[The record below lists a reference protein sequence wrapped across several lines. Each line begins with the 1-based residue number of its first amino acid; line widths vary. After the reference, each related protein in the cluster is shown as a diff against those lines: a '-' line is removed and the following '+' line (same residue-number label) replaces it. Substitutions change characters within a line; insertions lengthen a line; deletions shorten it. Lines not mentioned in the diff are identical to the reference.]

1 MISVEIPAPYLS
13 LEHLVSAIAQAV
25 ARTSR
30 TPDEL
35 VNIEEAEAF
44 AAVTWESNLR
54 ALAESR
60 AIKGHHRNSLAAEEW
75 VFLDVERDAF
85 FVDDLNACKQLSD
98 AGFRFV
104 VVEDQRERAEF
115 TAGFIEATNNDAEI
129 SWRYWVDQMPT
140 ISAGEAARL
149 MAGLDPDLYA
159 DLSSRPVPKN
169 NVEAACKKAIHVER
183 LAAAENR
190 TRATPDE
197 WLEWA
202 RERQFQVH
210 CGFEMAV
217 EDKRARE
224 ALEASFNALPQREAD
239 HWRNAHPVDD
249 DRRLVTFKLAGLQS
263 AQHFSLASFVEEVSS
278 RIARWKDGTYAIAEA
293 AQLMA
298 DARSNIDAEALC
310 EQMEAAVHAGPL
322 KFRKNGIPLSKGDI
336 PKGRLWNRFVE
347 EADVNEW
354 LASIG
359 ARYRL
364 HFPYAPR
371 VQYQHLLFP
380 RLLPVSEWRGG
391 MLADVDLVTLEE
403 AAQFASKH
411 AGVEVSTGD
420 ILRASARGQIPL
432 RAVVHRRAK
441 VQRFDGGVLFN
452 EGTDNENIVPAGS
465 IPTLPKTACEH
476 LAATR
481 RANWRTFDGFEERD
495 GILMRYTKGM
505 LADDEPD
512 FETVPAD
519 CRVAG
524 YDVHA
529 LADEYIAPE
538 ARQAQP
544 RAAPVLDAKEKPR
557 TWWDVSSAYIVEVM
571 QAGQYATCKELYR
584 ALEAKAGADGP
595 FDRGEGANRGSLFV
609 REIAQPL
616 SLKTVQNNWQALRE
630 LARK

>member
-1 MISVEIPAPYLS
+1 
-13 LEHLVSAIAQAV
+13 
-25 ARTSR
+25 
-30 TPDEL
+30 
-35 VNIEEAEAF
+35 
-44 AAVTWESNLR
+44 
-54 ALAESR
+54 
-60 AIKGHHRNSLAAEEW
+60 
-75 VFLDVERDAF
+75 
-85 FVDDLNACKQLSD
+85 
-98 AGFRFV
+98 
-104 VVEDQRERAEF
+104 
-115 TAGFIEATNNDAEI
+115 
-129 SWRYWVDQMPT
+129 
-140 ISAGEAARL
+140 L

-169 NVEAACKKAIHVER
+169 NVDAACKKAIHIER
-183 LAAAENR
+183 LATAESR

-224 ALEASFNALPQREAD
+224 ALEASFNALPQQEAD

-322 KFRKNGIPLSKGDI
+322 KFRKNGIPLSKGDV

-380 RLLPVSEWRGG
+380 RLLPVS
-391 MLADVDLVTLEE
+391 D
-403 AAQFASKH
+403 
-411 AGVEVSTGD
+411 
-420 ILRASARGQIPL
+420 RGQ
-432 RAVVHRRAK
+432 
-441 VQRFDGGVLFN
+441 
-452 EGTDNENIVPAGS
+452 DNENVIPKGS
-465 IPTLPKTACEH
+465 IPTLPLSACQQ
-476 LAATR
+476 LANTQ
-481 RANWRTFDGFEERD
+481 RASWRTFDGFDEID
-495 GILMRYTKGM
+495 GELMRFTKG
-505 LADDEPD
+505 LLTSDEPD
-512 FETVPAD
+512 FETSLDD
-519 CRVAG
+519 CRVLGA
-524 YDVHA
+524 DVHA
-529 LADEYIAPE
+529 LADAFVDSEKEESPQSEPIAPVMAAKE
-538 ARQAQP
+538 RQAQRWQLCIEAGLKMPQDTYSHLP
-544 RAAPVLDAKEKPR
+544 RG
-557 TWWDVSSAYIVEVM
+557 I
-571 QAGQYATCKELYR
+571 G
-584 ALEAKAGADGP
+584 
-595 FDRGEGANRGSLFV
+595 
-609 REIAQPL
+609 EIAKRLGVKRQSL
-616 SLKTVQNNWQALRE
+616 SDDLNAHRE
-630 LARK
+630 RIFGR